1 MIKTLEEPV
10 FLARLCPLRQSP
22 LDSWRRVVSNSG
34 IPEKESR
41 AMIDKKKATIL
52 VTVLV
57 VLAVAA
63 IIILFKGQAA
73 AQGVPAKPAQQFPA
87 ATPAPKPEPRPT
99 PAIVGQPMPDF
110 TLPLYQGGT
119 LTLSSLRGKNVLIL
133 FPRGYAAENYWC
145 TICNY
150 RYVELAELEKA
161 KKIREKYNVEIIVV
175 FPYTHDIVKLWLEAL
190 PGQLETVRATKN
202 PADPAQLDDS
212 GKTRMERFRQLFPA
226 DYSLQKGEILAPF
239 PILVDGERTL
249 SKSLDLFRTEWTGS
263 KVDQNIPS
271 VYIVDANGVLQF
283 KYLGQNTVD
292 RPGYDYLMKVLEV
305 INSAK

>member
-1 MIKTLEEPV
+1 MI
-10 FLARLCPLRQSP
+10 
-22 LDSWRRVVSNSG
+22 N
-34 IPEKESR
+34 
-41 AMIDKKKATIL
+41 KKKATIL
-52 VTVLV
+52 VAALV

-63 IIILFKGQAA
+63 MIILFKGQAA
-73 AQGVPAKPAQQFPA
+73 AQVVLKAKPAEQAQPAAPPAKP
-87 ATPAPKPEPRPT
+87 EVRPT

-110 TLPLYQGGT
+110 TLPVYQGGT

-150 RYVELAELEKA
+150 KYVELAELEKA
-161 KKIREKYNVEIIVV
+161 QKIREKYNVEVLVV
-175 FPYTHDIVKLWLEAL
+175 FPYTHDVVKAWLEAL
-190 PGQLETVRATKN
+190 PGQLESVRNTKN
-202 PADPAQLDDS
+202 PADPAKLDER
-212 GKTRMERFRQLFPA
+212 GKARMERFRQLFPA
-226 DYSLQKGEILAPF
+226 DYSLAKGEILAPF

-249 SKSLDLFRTEWTGS
+249 SMKLDLFRTEWGGG

-292 RPGYDYLMKVLEV
+292 RPSYGYLMKVLEV
-305 INSAK
+305 INSGR